1 MARRGSARRGWRV
14 AEMENQLGGVVVDRD
29 DDVDTLMSRWEMV
42 RSEAQPRRQSLVL
55 MREVETSWT

>member
-1 MARRGSARRGWRV
+1 M